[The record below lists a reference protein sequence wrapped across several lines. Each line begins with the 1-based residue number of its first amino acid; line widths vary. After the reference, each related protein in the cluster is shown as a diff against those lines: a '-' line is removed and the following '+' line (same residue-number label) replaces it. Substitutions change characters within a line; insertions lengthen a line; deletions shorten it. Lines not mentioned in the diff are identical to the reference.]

1 MNENPEGTPNPL
13 NPNPEVAPTAPE
25 PVAAEPTPVAPV
37 AEPAVAEQPAVT
49 QPAQP
54 VAQPTEMAQPKVAKP
69 KKAGLI
75 VAIILCVVAIAAG
88 VAAALIFINPFAA
101 KKDAV
106 PAALAKLMSGDA
118 PRMVALDGSVSVTT
132 SEESM
137 PFSDFNVKFQASLN
151 GIHKEN
157 YANAVISTTLTD
169 GGKLSFNVDEVGNS
183 KGEYYV
189 RLSKIAEA
197 INNYEPLPQE
207 VTDCASDDESELE
220 DCIGEPSSSDSILS
234 ILSVLKLIDDEWIR
248 IQSSDVSE
256 ITGTTSTNTS
266 PTQCLTDA
274 ASNMSKYGEE
284 LTGVY
289 QQYPFINYTT
299 ENLKISQ
306 KKDALYLLSLDAEK
320 TASFINALRDS
331 SFVKEIS
338 SCMGIKTTSGEDLT
352 TEEAQEIIKD
362 FPDLYVEIDN
372 NDNFTRVYFAIS
384 QDENKITV
392 TVDLSLAY
400 PSQITINEPTEYIDV
415 NEAMT
420 KIMSELY
427 GGDNEDSIFSID

>member
-25 PVAAEPTPVAPV
+25 PVAAEPAPV
-37 AEPAVAEQPAVT
+37 AEPTVVEQPAV
-49 QPAQP
+49 AQP

-207 VTDCASDDESELE
+207 ATDCASDDESELE
-220 DCIGEPSSSDSILS
+220 DCIEEPSSSDSILS
-234 ILSVLKLIDDEWIR
+234 ILSVLKLIDEEWIR
-248 IQSSDVSE
+248 IQSNDVSE

-266 PTQCLTDA
+266 PAQCLTDA
-274 ASNMSKYGEE
+274 TSNMSKYGEE

-306 KKDALYLLSLDAEK
+306 KKDALYLLSLDTEK

-352 TEEAQEIIKD
+352 TEKAQEIIKD

-372 NDNFTRVYFAIS
+372 NDNFTRIYFAIS
-384 QDENKITV
+384 QDENKMTA

-427 GGDNEDSIFSID
+427 GSDNEDSIFSID

>member
-25 PVAAEPTPVAPV
+25 PVAAEPTPVEPAPV
-37 AEPAVAEQPAVT
+37 AESAVAEQPAVT
-49 QPAQP
+49 QPAK
-54 VAQPTEMAQPKVAKP
+54 MAQPKVAKP

-75 VAIILCVVAIAAG
+75 VAIILCIVAIVAG

-118 PRMVALDGSVSVTT
+118 PRMVAIDGSINLAT

-137 PFSDFNVKFQASLN
+137 PFSDFNVKLQASIN

-157 YANAVISTTLTD
+157 YANAVLSTTLKD

-183 KGEYYV
+183 KGEYFV
-189 RLSKIAEA
+189 KLSKIADA
-197 INNYEPLPQE
+197 IEKYEPLPQE
-207 VTDCASDDESELE
+207 VTDCTSEESELE
-220 DCIGEPSSSDSILS
+220 DCIEESNSSDTILG
-234 ILSVLKLIDDEWIR
+234 ILGMLKELDEEWIR
-248 IQSSDVSE
+248 IQNSDVSG
-256 ITGTTSTNTS
+256 IAGTVSPSTT
-266 PTQCLTDA
+266 PTECLTNVTD
-274 ASNMSKYGEE
+274 NMRKYGEE
-284 LTGVY
+284 VSSIY

-306 KKDALYLLSLDAEK
+306 KKDALYLLSFDAEK

-331 SFVKEIS
+331 DLIKELA
-338 SCMGIKTTSGEDLT
+338 SCMGTKMTSSEDLT
-352 TEEAQEIIKD
+352 TEDVQEIIKD

-372 NDNFTRVYFAIS
+372 DDNFTRVYFAIS
-384 QDENKITV
+384 VEDNAATV
-392 TVDLSLAY
+392 TIDLSLAY
-400 PSQITINEPTEYIDV
+400 PTQITINEPTEYIEV
-415 NEAMT
+415 NEAIK
-420 KIMSELY
+420 KIMSGL
-427 GGDNEDSIFSID
+427 GGNVGENAILPIN

>member
-1 MNENPEGTPNPL
+1 
-13 NPNPEVAPTAPE
+13 
-25 PVAAEPTPVAPV
+25 
-37 AEPAVAEQPAVT
+37 
-49 QPAQP
+49 
-54 VAQPTEMAQPKVAKP
+54 MAQPKVAKP

-234 ILSVLKLIDDEWIR
+234 ILSVLKLIDEEWIR

>member
-1 MNENPEGTPNPL
+1 
-13 NPNPEVAPTAPE
+13 
-25 PVAAEPTPVAPV
+25 
-37 AEPAVAEQPAVT
+37 
-49 QPAQP
+49 
-54 VAQPTEMAQPKVAKP
+54 
-69 KKAGLI
+69 
-75 VAIILCVVAIAAG
+75 
-88 VAAALIFINPFAA
+88 
-101 KKDAV
+101 
-106 PAALAKLMSGDA
+106 
-118 PRMVALDGSVSVTT
+118 
-132 SEESM
+132 
-137 PFSDFNVKFQASLN
+137 
-151 GIHKEN
+151 
-157 YANAVISTTLTD
+157 
-169 GGKLSFNVDEVGNS
+169 
-183 KGEYYV
+183 
-189 RLSKIAEA
+189 
-197 INNYEPLPQE
+197 
-207 VTDCASDDESELE
+207 
-220 DCIGEPSSSDSILS
+220 
-234 ILSVLKLIDDEWIR
+234 
-248 IQSSDVSE
+248 
-256 ITGTTSTNTS
+256 
-266 PTQCLTDA
+266 
-274 ASNMSKYGEE
+274 MSKYGEE